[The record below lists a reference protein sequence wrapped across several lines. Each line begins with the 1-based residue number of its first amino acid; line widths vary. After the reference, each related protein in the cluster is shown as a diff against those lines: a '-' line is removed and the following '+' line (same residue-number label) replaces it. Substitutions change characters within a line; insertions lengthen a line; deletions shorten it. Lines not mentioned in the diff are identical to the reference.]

1 MLIAPVYCPPLPPPS
16 HRTGNSISRGVNV
29 GADASRASAL
39 TQGIE
44 ISLCLISKGIAP
56 TGLPLGWRTQS
67 RDPMVVMIWLRN
79 RNGKFHCLEKEDPTI
94 PLSLTLFFFFLITWQ
109 ALGGAV
115 TFPILP
121 LEKPG
126 KVLLP
131 PRKMGSNQGL
141 KGEMCSASQGF
152 F

>member
-1 MLIAPVYCPPLPPPS
+1 MSNQQRHRPHWSSSGMEDSEQGSFGCDDLVKKQEWQVSLPGKGRPYYTS
-16 HRTGNSISRGVNV
+16 FSYSI
-29 GADASRASAL
+29 
-39 TQGIE
+39 
-44 ISLCLISKGIAP
+44 
-56 TGLPLGWRTQS
+56 
-67 RDPMVVMIWLRN
+67 
-79 RNGKFHCLEKEDPTI
+79 
-94 PLSLTLFFFFLITWQ
+94 FFFFLITWQ